1 MSERRAITIALI
13 AVVLAAMIACVT
25 VLLLGAGTE
34 PAAAAAIL
42 VAGIGVDRMAK
53 LILDFGSPGRQ

>member
-1 MSERRAITIALI
+1 MSERRAITLAVIGVVGTAIA
-13 AVVLAAMIACVT
+13 ACVT

-42 VAGIGVDRMAK
+42 VAVLGVDRMAK
-53 LILDFGSPGRQ
+53 LILDFGSPKRR

>member
-1 MSERRAITIALI
+1 MSERKAITLAVI
-13 AVVLAAMIACVT
+13 AVVLAAMTACVA

-42 VAGIGVDRMAK
+42 VAGLGVDRMAK
-53 LILDFGSPGRQ
+53 LILNFGSPDRH